1 MPYSHN
7 IDLCLRPGLASGGTD
22 RPTLDVILDDCVP
35 VLEELCAA
43 SRDGSLPFLAMPE
56 KSDDLEICRRH
67 ADDLLR
73 GATDMVIIG
82 TGGSSLGAQALGG
95 LKVWGTSSLGH
106 PASDGQAAP
115 IVHFMDNLDP
125 WSMAGLLATLDLKT
139 TRFLVISKSGG
150 TSETLIQTLAVLDAL
165 KASGLEWNAEH
176 HILALTEPAGNG
188 ANPLRELCARHHVP
202 VIDHEPGLG
211 GRYSVLSNVGFLP
224 ALFMGLDP
232 YAVRQGAADVVTA
245 MLEAAHPRDSA
256 PFVGAALHHSL
267 NRSGRISTVV
277 MMPYADRLRRFSNW
291 FVQLW
296 AESLGKGGRG
306 STPIASAGP
315 VDQHSQLQLF
325 LDGPDDKMFTLITLD
340 VAGTGPRIDEGYRN
354 DPGLGYLAGK
364 SIGDLVDCQQRATAH
379 TLADKGRPVRVISL
393 SELNESA
400 MGALLMHFM
409 IETVVA
415 GRLMGVDPFD
425 QPAVEDGKHLA
436 REYLAQM

>member
-7 IDLCLRPGLASGGTD
+7 IDLCLHPGIGTGGLD
-22 RPTLDVILDDCVP
+22 RQDLDAVLNDSVAILDD
-35 VLEELCAA
+35 LHAGA
-43 SRDGSLPFLAMPE
+43 RDGSMPFLAMPG
-56 KSDDLEICRRH
+56 KSDDLRQCRQLGG
-67 ADDLLR
+67 DLLR

-95 LKVWGTSSLGH
+95 LKVWDTSGLGH
-106 PASDGQAAP
+106 PASDGQSDP
-115 IVHFMDNLDP
+115 VIHFMDNLDP
-125 WSMAGLLATLDLKT
+125 HSMTGLLASLDLKT

-150 TSETLIQTLAVLDAL
+150 TPETLIQMLSVLDAL

-176 HILALTEPAGNG
+176 HILAVTEPADGG
-188 ANPLRELCARHHVP
+188 SNPLRELCTRHHVP

-211 GRYSVLSNVGFLP
+211 GRYSVLSNVGLLP
-224 ALFMGLDP
+224 AMFMGLDAS
-232 YAVRQGAADVVTA
+232 AVRQGASDVLNA
-245 MLEAAHPRDSA
+245 MLGAGHPRDSA
-256 PFVGAALHHSL
+256 PFVGAALHHAFCKSD
-267 NRSGRISTVV
+267 RISSVV

-296 AESLGKGGRG
+296 AESLGKGGHG

-325 LDGPDDKMFTLITLD
+325 LDGPDDKLFTLITLD
-340 VAGTGPRIDEGYRN
+340 VAGTGPRIQEGYRN
-354 DPGLGYLAGK
+354 DSGLGYLAGK
-364 SIGDLVDCQQRATAH
+364 SIGDLVDCQQRATAE
-379 TLADKGRPVRVISL
+379 TLAGRGRPVRVISL
-393 SELNESA
+393 PELNEHA

-425 QPAVEDGKHLA
+425 QPAVEDGKRLA